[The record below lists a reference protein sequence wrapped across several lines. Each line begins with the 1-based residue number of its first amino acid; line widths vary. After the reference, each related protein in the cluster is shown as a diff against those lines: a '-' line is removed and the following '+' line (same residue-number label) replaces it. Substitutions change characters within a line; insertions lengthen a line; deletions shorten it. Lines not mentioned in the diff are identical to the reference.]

1 MCNCN
6 NMLCFTQQIIKKG
19 IDNYGNDNWL
29 FILLY
34 VICCGY
40 YWFCIVRET
49 NCRYYALVRKELIS
63 MKYEVEVTSRT
74 VYVVEADSYEEAR
87 ELVINDCGSI
97 RIADEVEDIDVRK
110 LV

>member
-1 MCNCN
+1 
-6 NMLCFTQQIIKKG
+6 
-19 IDNYGNDNWL
+19 
-29 FILLY
+29 
-34 VICCGY
+34 
-40 YWFCIVRET
+40 
-49 NCRYYALVRKELIS
+49 

-97 RIADEVEDIDVRK
+97 RIADEVEDIDVGK